1 MPRSTGTAGKGPLFT
16 FVQYDTEHIYENVHT
31 PDMSGGPE
39 GSVACCCDFF
49 QTRWA
54 RLHDEFCQIFTC
66 TLFLLIYSTAWSVL
80 IFLQLGTMFTWHCFR
95 LLTGLFTQ

>member
-49 QTRWA
+49 QTR
-54 RLHDEFCQIFTC
+54 
-66 TLFLLIYSTAWSVL
+66 
-80 IFLQLGTMFTWHCFR
+80 
-95 LLTGLFTQ
+95 